1 LRKVVG
7 VEYKKE
13 YLEWTVLEYVRKY
26 THAAGKQKQI
36 KSANLKEKFNDQE
49 FFTVAELY
57 VTHN

>member
-1 LRKVVG
+1 